1 MAARTLDLH
10 PGRTR
15 LVGQILPLAAMILR
29 SVRCTT
35 RLLGSRHQRLATPG
49 LLTQVDYVVAAG
61 AGTFTMI
68 KLVLLLPLLKLL
80 VLVVVPVA
88 IAAVVV
94 TSKIEVRR

>member
-29 SVRCTT
+29 SVRSTT
-35 RLLGSRHQRLATPG
+35 RLLGSRQRLATPG
-49 LLTQVDYVVAAG
+49 LLTQDDYVVAAG

-68 KLVLLLPLLKLL
+68 KLVLLLPLLLLL
-80 VLVVVPVA
+80 VLVVVLVA
-88 IAAVVV
+88 MQL
-94 TSKIEVRR
+94 